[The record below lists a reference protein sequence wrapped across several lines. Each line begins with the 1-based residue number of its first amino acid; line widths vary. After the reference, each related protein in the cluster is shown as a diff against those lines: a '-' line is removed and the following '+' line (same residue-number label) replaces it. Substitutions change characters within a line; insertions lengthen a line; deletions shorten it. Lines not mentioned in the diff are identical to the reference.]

1 MAENGVNPKIPREV
15 AEIIHEIRANKL
27 PDWHEI

>member
-1 MAENGVNPKIPREV
+1 MNEKEVNPETPKEV
-15 AEIIHEIRANKL
+15 AEIIHEIRLNKL

>member
-1 MAENGVNPKIPREV
+1 MVENGVNPKTPKEV